1 LQANIIR
8 RNPLEEAT
16 VKMERVLSADLR
28 FANKSTRNFVEQSRI
43 VRLLLKV
50 IGVFGVSL
58 VMSDGILTPAQS
70 VLGAIQGLKIVKQD
84 ITSATIVGV
93 SCAILILL
101 FLMQPFGTTRI
112 ASCFAPIVIIWLLF
126 NLTFGIYVSVYLS
139 FNVLRC

>member
-1 LQANIIR
+1 M
-8 RNPLEEAT
+8 T
-16 VKMERVLSADLR
+16 VKMERVLSEDLR
-28 FANKSTRNFVEQSRI
+28 LANKSARNFIEQSRT
-43 VRLLLKV
+43 VRFLLKV

-126 NLTFGIYVSVYLS
+126 NLAFGIYVSVHLS
-139 FNVLRC
+139 FNALCP